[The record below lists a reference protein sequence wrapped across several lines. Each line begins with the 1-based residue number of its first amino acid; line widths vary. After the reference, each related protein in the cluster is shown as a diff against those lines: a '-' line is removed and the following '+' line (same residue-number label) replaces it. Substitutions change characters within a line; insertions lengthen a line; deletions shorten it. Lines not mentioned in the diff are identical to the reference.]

1 MPGDLLKATKSSR
14 TIQSKSSVR
23 HSSTSRFAR
32 SAFSWTLIFSS
43 ASGVTLSTRLMA
55 KSICVAKLVTTA
67 VKSLTLPN
75 ELEMEI
81 EKLRAQLGPFY
92 SNSIVH
98 GVYWILDSDSDRTTK
113 SSEYCSIHL
122 YTSTSES
129 WLWKRGQGRRMYIR
143 IFDAIALFRPAGVPW
158 TRPTQNVLK
167 NIKKLNT
174 KLAREET
181 TWVLKCAILF
191 MHFQCAIRQETVIR
205 ISTLRSKVLGAFV
218 TGFCRHTSLRHP
230 WDILRPGD
238 RTTPAIYRLRASQIQ
253 RLKIFQAVKNRGKI
267 WRNWWVKHP

>member
-67 VKSLTLPN
+67 VKSSTLPN

-167 NIKKLNT
+167 NIRKLNT
-174 KLAREET
+174 KLAEKRRHGS
-181 TWVLKCAILF
+181 WSVQSSSC
-191 MHFQCAIRQETVIR
+191 
-205 ISTLRSKVLGAFV
+205 ISNVPSARKQSFAYLPCGARSWELLSPVFAG
-218 TGFCRHTSLRHP
+218 THP
-230 WDILRPGD
+230 WDIPETSWDQVTGRHQLSTGFV
-238 RTTPAIYRLRASQIQ
+238 
-253 RLKIFQAVKNRGKI
+253 RLKSNV
-267 WRNWWVKHP
+267 WRYSKL